1 MKLVDYEFQRHRI
14 QLGVMYSGEVQP
26 IFADVTGLQQVILNV
41 LNNAKDACLS
51 HKPKRKE
58 LYVDLHI
65 SFCDEM
71 VIIDVM
77 DNGIGIEE
85 QDIPLDQAFYTTKE
99 NGLGLGLAIC
109 RDVIDTHQGSI
120 RFRSIEPTGC
130 QVTIILPYQ
139 ETCHES

>member
-14 QLGVMYSGEVQP
+14 QLGVLYSGEPQP
-26 IFADVTGLQQVILNV
+26 IFADSTGVQQVILNV

-51 HKPKRKE
+51 HVPERKN
-58 LYVDLHI
+58 LFVDLHV
-65 SFCDEM
+65 SFSDEL
-71 VIIDVM
+71 VIIDIV
-77 DNGIGIEE
+77 DNGIGFKES
-85 QDIPLDQAFYTTKE
+85 DVPLDQAFYTTKE

-109 RDVIDTHQGSI
+109 RDVIDAHNGSL
-120 RFRSIEPTGC
+120 RFRAVEPTGC